1 MYTIGEF
8 ARLGR
13 VSVRMLRHY
22 DTIGLLVPAQ
32 VDSGS
37 GYRRYERDQLGRLH
51 RIVALKE
58 LGFTL
63 EQVAAMLDESISA
76 DQLAG
81 MLRLRKAELSAQ
93 MADDARRLAR
103 VEARRRSI
111 QREGQMTTTDVVMKE
126 IASVRV
132 AELSGVGEG
141 LAPEHIGPVIQP
153 LFADLG
159 RRLHEAGV
167 SPCGPG
173 IAYYEPSADG
183 DSIIIHAAFPIDGEA
198 IDGLDVV
205 QLPAMQRAATLV
217 HRGSM
222 DACQPSY
229 DALEEWIADHGL
241 RSIGLSREI
250 SFYCPTDNEDEWVT
264 ELQIEVADA
273 G

>member
-103 VEARRRSI
+103 VEARLRSI

-132 AELSGVGEG
+132 GRLRRF
-141 LAPEHIGPVIQP
+141 PE
-153 LFADLG
+153 
-159 RRLHEAGV
+159 
-167 SPCGPG
+167 
-173 IAYYEPSADG
+173 SAVNSYLDRQRQN
-183 DSIIIHAAFPIDGEA
+183 A
-198 IDGLDVV
+198 DVV
-205 QLPAMQRAATLV
+205 V
-217 HRGSM
+217 
-222 DACQPSY
+222 D
-229 DALEEWIADHGL
+229 L
-241 RSIGLSREI
+241 RSRLGSPNRK
-250 SFYCPTDNEDEWVT
+250 EW
-264 ELQIEVADA
+264 
-273 G
+273 